1 VTRSTASTVWTVLH
15 NADIDPS
22 LRRAGPSWTELLRGQ
37 AHAILACDLF
47 HLDTIIDALAVVGVP
62 LRKITGCPARQPTA
76 TRRAH
81 RSAVCGLPDGSGGEP
96 TNRTVTRT
104 AGRGVMGRGR
114 R

>member
-1 VTRSTASTVWTVLH
+1 LTVLH

-62 LRKITGCPARQPTA
+62 SRKITGCPARQPTA
-76 TRRAH
+76 TRALTGARF
-81 RSAVCGLPDGSGGEP
+81 AVCPTGPAGSR
-96 TNRTVTRT
+96 RT
-104 AGRGVMGRGR
+104 GP
-114 R
+114 